1 MPAAVSSTENH
12 PAALFPVEE
21 RHRENAAALLLE
33 IERNRK
39 AAREF
44 AGENLV
50 PLRTGAWEASQRMVA
65 GLDHSLQDKLDAI
78 YTDIGLLNDLVWLS
92 TEFNHHTPTMRDKY
106 LALNSSIAERLD
118 ELVKTAPVH
127 ATAKERP
134 AVPPATVLQQS
145 PTRHSI

>member
-1 MPAAVSSTENH
+1 MMKKH
-12 PAALFPVEE
+12 PETLFPVEE

-44 AGENLV
+44 AGDNLV

-65 GLDHSLQDKLDAI
+65 SLDHSLQDKLDAI
-78 YTDIGLLNDLVWLS
+78 YTNIGLLNDLVWLS
-92 TEFNHHTPTMRDKY
+92 TEFNHHTPTMREKY
-106 LALNSSIAERLD
+106 LTLNSSIAERLD

-127 ATAKERP
+127 ATPKERP
-134 AVPPATVLQQS
+134 AVPQATVLQQS
-145 PTRHSI
+145 LTGHSI